1 MEEIDFK
8 ELDNIP
14 IPEGLEERLTDSIDK
29 WEKAEHKHTQRL
41 CKTAVAIAASVLA
54 VAGISIYFYADTSSD
69 DGTSDT
75 QAIASSSSGTTD
87 TYSDPKVA
95 YREAEKAIDLLA
107 YNLNRGIRQ
116 YEEATDKCRR
126 IQKSMGKQTNIKE

>member
-41 CKTAVAIAASVLA
+41 RRTAVAIAASVLM
-54 VAGISIYFYADTSSD
+54 VAGIGIYFYADTLSD
-69 DGTSDT
+69 KEDSDT
-75 QAIASSSSGTTD
+75 QAIASSDSGTTD

-126 IQKSMGKQTNIKE
+126 IQESMGKQTDPNE

>member
-14 IPEGLEERLTDSIDK
+14 IPEGLEERLSASIDK

-41 CKTAVAIAASVLA
+41 RKTAVAIAASVLA

-75 QAIASSSSGTTD
+75 QVLASSGNGTTD

-126 IQKSMGKQTNIKE
+126 IQESMGKQTNIKE